1 MELKKAVKGR
11 RSIRKFKPDA
21 VSRTAIEEI
30 MADARWSP
38 SWGNTQPW
46 EFYVLTGRPL
56 AEFKR
61 RNYEQSLSGALP
73 SPDVPMPEKWPVA
86 MKERYGALGR
96 IVLESLGIPREDR
109 EARNR
114 YYLGMTGLFDAPCLL
129 VACLPRELRVEYGM
143 LDIGL
148 ITQTICLLAYD
159 RGLGSCIM
167 AAAVVYA
174 DLLRD
179 IAGIPDDRRVV
190 VGVALGY
197 PDETY
202 PLNHFARPRASW
214 EEFTHW
220 VE

>member
-1 MELKKAVKGR
+1 MELKEAVKGR

-21 VSRTAIEEI
+21 VSRTVIEEI

-73 SPDVPMPEKWPVA
+73 SPDVPMPEKWPAA

-96 IVLESLGIPREDR
+96 IVLESLGIPREDK

-190 VGVALGY
+190 VGMALGY

-202 PLNHFARPRASW
+202 PLNHFTRPRASW
-214 EEFTHW
+214 EEFTRW

>member
-1 MELKKAVKGR
+1 MELGAAIRGR
-11 RSIRKFKPDA
+11 RSIRKFRPDA
-21 VSRTAIEEI
+21 VPRGVVEEI
-30 MADARWSP
+30 LEEARWSP

-46 EFYVLTGRPL
+46 EFYILTGKPL
-56 AEFKR
+56 ADFKR
-61 RNYEQSLSGALP
+61 RNYERTLSGAMP
-73 SPDVPMPEKWPVA
+73 TPDVPMPEKWTAA
-86 MKERYGALGR
+86 MKGRYGELGR
-96 IVLESLGIPREDR
+96 IVLETLGIPREDK

-129 VACLPRELRVEYGM
+129 VACVPRELRVEYAM

-148 ITQTICLLAYD
+148 ITQTICLSAYD
-159 RGLGSCIM
+159 RGLGTCIM

-174 DLLRD
+174 DLLRET
-179 IAGIPDDRRVV
+179 AGIPHDRRVV

-197 PDETY
+197 PDESY
-202 PLNHFARPRASW
+202 PLNNFSRPRAAR